1 MGIKDK
7 LKEALGKRQSR
18 ARHAAPKGGKG
29 ATDQPRRE
37 AEKLDEEL
45 RRRGEPPTGQQ

>member
-29 ATDQPRRE
+29 TTDQPRRGT
-37 AEKLDEEL
+37 EKLDEEL
-45 RRRGEPPTGQQ
+45 RRRGEPPPGQ

>member
-7 LKEALGKRQSR
+7 LKDAISKGQDR
-18 ARHAAPKGGKG
+18 ARHATRKGGKG
-29 ATDQPRRE
+29 PADQPRSS

-45 RRRGEPPTGQQ
+45 RRRGEPPRGQ